1 MPLDQAL
8 GTANGNQMIPDTQQ
22 PVTQSQLGAF
32 LADFRDW
39 FLPVFPIC
47 LLGLT
52 RYAGVA

>member
-1 MPLDQAL
+1 
-8 GTANGNQMIPDTQQ
+8 MIPDTQR

-47 LLGLT
+47 LLMRT
-52 RYAGVA
+52 RRAFR